1 MLFRCGSE
9 QTVTQSRI
17 CADAHFRL
25 GGSAVFQ
32 RKRAAP
38 VFVTGWKPR
47 ESLSAPVA
55 ETIPMATAVHKIT
68 LSSSRDIPFNKL
80 VLSQSNVRRVKAGVS
95 IEELA
100 QDIARRTLLQGLNVR
115 PVLDAE
121 GAETGMFEVPAGGRR
136 YRALELLVK
145 QKRLAK
151 TAPVPCVVR
160 DPSVDISAEEDS
172 LAENVQRAPLHPLDQ
187 FRAFQALRE
196 KGQSEEDIA
205 AAFFVAVNVVKQRL
219 RLAAVSEKLLDVYA
233 EDGIS
238 LEQLMS
244 FTVTTD
250 HARQEQV
257 WDALQRSYSQ
267 EPYQIRRMLTERTV
281 RASDKRALFIGLDAY
296 EQADGIVMRDLFQ
309 QDDGGWL
316 ENVGLLDGLV
326 AAKLKTEAEKIAAE
340 GWKWIEVNVDF
351 PFGHTHHLRELDGTA
366 TDLTTEEQAA
376 IEALQAEHAKLQA
389 EYEDADE
396 LPDEVDARLGEI
408 ETALAAFEDR
418 PVSYDPVE
426 IARAGV
432 FVSID
437 AEGNISVDR
446 GYVRPEDEAPDGVGG
461 DRKTEADGEQG
472 DGGELS
478 APAVQRAVITIGGQA
493 EPEEHEDDA
502 VKPLPDRLMSELTAY
517 RTLALRDAMANNP
530 HVAMTALLHKLCL
543 DTFQQAAAGNCL
555 EASVRQVFFSIQPAD
570 LKDSPSARAVA
581 ERHEA
586 WKADLP
592 KDEAALWDW
601 LAALDDASR
610 GTLLAHCVSFGV
622 NALYEKGDR
631 YGGPGVSVHGVHRR
645 LAQAD
650 RLARAVGLDMVEAGW
665 RPTVDSYLGRVTKPR
680 ILEAVREAKGEQSAQ
695 LIDHLKKAEMAK
707 EAERLLEGTGWL
719 PEPLRTSEAAGA
731 DATDADAAGDD
742 EALPAFLADDEESAG
757 EGETDE
763 PAVIAAE

>member
-1 MLFRCGSE
+1 
-9 QTVTQSRI
+9 
-17 CADAHFRL
+17 
-25 GGSAVFQ
+25 
-32 RKRAAP
+32 
-38 VFVTGWKPR
+38 
-47 ESLSAPVA
+47 
-55 ETIPMATAVHKIT
+55 MATTVQKIT

-100 QDIARRTLLQGLNVR
+100 EDIARRTLLQSLSVR

-121 GAETGMFEVPAGGRR
+121 GVETGMFEVPAGGRR
-136 YRALELLVK
+136 YRALQHLVK

-172 LAENVQRAPLHPLDQ
+172 LAENIQRAPLHPLDQ
-187 FRAFQALRE
+187 FRAFQTMRE

-205 AAFFVAVNVVKQRL
+205 AAFFVGVNVVKQRL

-233 EDGIS
+233 EDGMS
-238 LEQLMS
+238 LDQLMA
-244 FTVTTD
+244 FTVTSD
-250 HARQEQV
+250 HVRQEQV
-257 WDALQRSYSQ
+257 WETLQGSYGR

-281 RASDKRALFIGLDAY
+281 RASDKRVLFVGLDAY
-296 EQADGIVMRDLFQ
+296 EQAGGIVMRDLFQ

-326 AAKLKTEAEKIAAE
+326 AEKLKAEAEKIAAE

-351 PFGHTHHLRELDGTA
+351 PFGHTHHLRELDGTP
-366 TDLTTEEQAA
+366 TDLTAEEQAT
-376 IEALQAEHAKLQA
+376 IDALNAEYAKLEA
-389 EYEDADE
+389 EYENADE

-418 PVSYDPVE
+418 PVNYDSAEVG
-426 IARAGV
+426 RAGV
-432 FVSID
+432 FVCID
-437 AEGNISVDR
+437 SDGSLSVDR
-446 GYVRPEDEAPDGVGG
+446 GHVRPEDEAPPTADT
-461 DRKTEADGEQG
+461 DSETEG
-472 DGGELS
+472 DGDTGEGGGS
-478 APAVQRAVITIGGQA
+478 SSPAVQRAIITIGGQPEA
-493 EPEEHEDDA
+493 EEDEDEDET

-517 RTLALRDAMANNP
+517 RTLALRDAVANNP
-530 HVAMTALLHKLCL
+530 QVAMTALLHKLCL
-543 DTFQQAAAGNCL
+543 DTFQHAAPGACL
-555 EASVRQVFFSIQPAD
+555 EASVRHVFFSVQPAE
-570 LKDSPSARAVA
+570 LKDSPSAKAVA

-586 WKADLP
+586 WKTDLP
-592 KDEAALWDW
+592 KDEAQLWDW
-601 LAALDDASR
+601 LAALDETSR

-631 YGGPGVSVHGVHRR
+631 YGGPGVSVHGVQHR
-645 LAQAD
+645 LVQAE

-695 LIDHLKKAEMAK
+695 LIDHLKKADMAK
-707 EAERLLEGTGWL
+707 EAERLLDGTGWL
-719 PEPLRTSEAAGA
+719 PEPLRTPEVAAA
-731 DATDADAAGDD
+731 DAIDGDPARD
-742 EALPAFLADDEESAG
+742 EDTLPAFLSDDEEARDD
-757 EGETDE
+757 EVDE